1 MLRGEHK
8 ASECAD
14 GVVVEPSRE
23 MEAADSEGVDTSENK
38 PKEAGEGGTVTGVV
52 VVESTMVGKDERKT
66 GTEDDRAVLGD
77 ED

>member
-1 MLRGEHK
+1 
-8 ASECAD
+8 
-14 GVVVEPSRE
+14 